1 MFVISM
7 LPQYNTVQ
15 YSPREKPD
23 SMFYVL
29 LRSNTKDIIIL
40 PTEWI
45 NGLSSTL
52 YELSRRGI
60 LLSLKRKT
68 LLRPRDLR
76 RITGVAERF

>member
-15 YSPREKPD
+15 YSPRGNQTQCF
-23 SMFYVL
+23 MYL

-52 YELSRRGI
+52 YELSRGDFTF
-60 LLSLKRKT
+60 LEEKNFAKT
-68 LLRPRDLR
+68 KGFEENYRSC
-76 RITGVAERF
+76 